1 MSTQPSKVFKKLIET
16 NKNIGYAINT
26 IITEYD
32 IQRCHPSCM
41 YFIKGKDFYDK
52 LISMPKLD
60 SNILIGKMMREDLTL
75 APKISEIKLKYF
87 NKFCE
92 VNNIK
97 ESNFISST
105 VDSMLIVNKK
115 PMKTKF
121 ENGVINFRNKDG
133 EYTSYVRLNKTREIE
148 ILYDGMNNV
157 IRVKGV
163 NKDYIDNNPVFMRL
177 LKQSMMLLE
186 NSNNL
191 SNQELL
197 RKLNY
202 IRNKY
207 INSKDPLMWANI
219 FEGNRYAYLVDG
231 ERVLLDSFS
240 DEEDGKTLIKID
252 NYINFILPII
262 QICFKP
268 H

>member
-1 MSTQPSKVFKKLIET
+1 MSSQPPKVFKKLIET
-16 NKNIGYAINT
+16 NKNISYAINT

-52 LISMPKLD
+52 LLSMPKLE
-60 SNILIGKMMREDLTL
+60 SNILIGKMMKEDLSL
-75 APKISEIKLKYF
+75 APKISEIKLKFF

-92 VNNIK
+92 ANNIK

-115 PMKTKF
+115 PLKTKF

-133 EYTSYVRLNKTREIE
+133 EYTSYVRLTKTREIE
-148 ILYDGMNNV
+148 ILYDGMNNDLR
-157 IRVKGV
+157 IKGV
-163 NKDYIDNNPVFMRL
+163 NKEFIENNNIFIQL
-177 LKQSMMLLE
+177 LKQLLMLLE

-191 SNQELL
+191 SNRELL
-197 RKLNY
+197 GKVNY

-207 INSKDPLMWANI
+207 INSKDPLMWASVLD
-219 FEGNRYAYLVDG
+219 GNKFVYIIDG
-231 ERVLLDSFS
+231 EKVLTDNYMVDN
-240 DEEDGKTLIKID
+240 DENLIKLD
-252 NYINFILPII
+252 NYITFILPII

>member
-1 MSTQPSKVFKKLIET
+1 MSSQPPKVFKKLIEI

-52 LISMPKLD
+52 LMAMSKLD
-60 SNILIGKMMREDLTL
+60 SNVLIGKMMRDDLTL

-121 ENGVINFRNKDG
+121 ENGIINFRNKDG
-133 EYTSYVRLNKTREIE
+133 EYTSYIRLTKTREIE
-148 ILYDGMNNV
+148 ILYDGMNNDV
-157 IRVKGV
+157 RIKGV
-163 NKDYIDNNPVFMRL
+163 NKEYIENNPVFIRL
-177 LKQSMMLLE
+177 FKQLLMLLE
-186 NSNNL
+186 SSNKL

-207 INSKDPLMWANI
+207 INSKDPLMWASI
-219 FEGNRYAYLVDG
+219 LDGDKYTYLSDG
-231 ERVLLDSFS
+231 EKILLDNYAGNDDS
-240 DEEDGKTLIKID
+240 KTLVKID
-252 NYINFILPII
+252 NYVNFILPIV